1 MIEKFNDS
9 SIRSTNIK
17 ILARNYNTSSSI
29 NNTLVIANNI
39 SLCQFLKL
47 KFVKNSLV
55 LKSPERGLSSSIT
68 KSLEKYFISIA

>member
-55 LKSPERGLSSSIT
+55 LKSPERRLSSSIT